1 MGQRIVEEEQ
11 QGSSTA
17 IYGNALLKN
26 LSKELT
32 KEFGKG
38 FSLANLKNFRRFYLT
53 YQDFEKSYTLCSQL
67 SWSHNRLIMRIAK
80 TEARTFYLQEA
91 ARYQWSVRETE
102 RQIKTQY
109 YERLLSTQQ
118 EKTSSDLPKK
128 ATDEKYEFIKDPY
141 LFEFLNLPQPDNNLE
156 KDLEVQL
163 TSNLQ
168 EFLLELGK
176 SFSFVGRQF
185 RISTETTHFY
195 IDLVFYNYILKC
207 FVLLDLKIT
216 KLSQDVI
223 LNSILFLFY

>member
-1 MGQRIVEEEQ
+1 M
-11 QGSSTA
+11 
-17 IYGNALLKN
+17 L
-26 LSKELT
+26 
-32 KEFGKG
+32 
-38 FSLANLKNFRRFYLT
+38 
-53 YQDFEKSYTLCSQL
+53 
-67 SWSHNRLIMRIAK
+67 K